1 MSAPILLIPIAIE
14 WALLITTLAP
24 VAFTHRFGSRPRL
37 GLVVWFGSLL
47 SAGIATLIALA
58 VAIWSYFDTVAAL
71 ESNEFGG
78 TKWLATLAVSFGPWV
93 VLLLSAVSLVLVQTR
108 LEPLVV
114 AAREVQPA
122 ISQAKKPLMNFMG
135 IEVFSIDLPFAYAV
149 AGRNQILLS
158 TQLQNHLT
166 SDEFEAVLWHE
177 LGHIRGKHFALKRL
191 ARLVRLMS
199 PGLAASTALV
209 SEVER
214 LCEIAAD
221 RFALEH
227 KEAPA
232 LLGARA
238 AFKDSSF

>member
-1 MSAPILLIPIAIE
+1 LSAPILLIPIAIE

-24 VAFTHRFGSRPRL
+24 VAFTHRFNNRPRL
-37 GLVVWFGSLL
+37 GLAIWFGSLL
-47 SAGIATLIALA
+47 SAGLATGTALA
-58 VAIWSYFDTVAAL
+58 VAVWSYFDTVAAL
-71 ESNEFGG
+71 EANVFGG
-78 TKWLATLAVSFGPWV
+78 AKWMAALAVSFGPWL
-93 VLLLSAVSLVLVQTR
+93 VLLLSAISLVLVQTR
-108 LEPLVV
+108 LEPMV
-114 AAREVQPA
+114 AAAKAVQPA
-122 ISQAKKPLMNFMG
+122 ITQAKRPLMNFMG
-135 IEVFSIDLPFAYAV
+135 VEVFTIDLPFNYA
-149 AGRNQILLS
+149 AADSKQLLISTDLKNLLS
-158 TQLQNHLT
+158 

-221 RFALEH
+221 RFALEQ